1 YLTRPLKGSLTW
13 HGQRRSPP
21 RRGRRRDGGGTQS
34 AAAATTA
41 QNSSSTPARISSSTM
56 IDMRTS
62 PSAWR
67 GSRPRGRRSSRTL
80 RRSGAAGPSGR
91 ASPGAETVLTAGMSD
106 GGYSPYALLPLS
118 APPATQV
125 KRPHRQN
132 RGEGDRD
139 DGRGSREPPQ
149 MPSN

>member
-1 YLTRPLKGSLTW
+1 
-13 HGQRRSPP
+13 
-21 RRGRRRDGGGTQS
+21 RRDGGGTQS

-118 APPATQV
+118 APPAMQV
-125 KRPHRQN
+125 NARTGKA
-132 RGEGDRD
+132 EGRSEEHTSELQ
-139 DGRGSREPPQ
+139 SRE
-149 MPSN
+149 NLV